1 MRNGEF
7 VLPAER
13 NAVVSASIAYDYIM
27 GFGGSFADHI
37 IPEKAHVIS
46 VSFLV
51 DSLRKQRGGVAGNIC
66 YTLALLG
73 ESSHLVGAVGNDF
86 APYRTAFD
94 ELGIGMEDVI
104 QDDGTLTASAF
115 MMADLKSNQIASFYP
130 GPGSQAASID
140 LTDLG
145 NSCRFG
151 IVGPTD
157 PEVMRLHAR
166 QLGATSCKLIF
177 DPAFQIII
185 FSADDLRDGIDAAWC
200 VVGNDYEFAMIERKT
215 GLTVADIAAQKE
227 LVVVTYGE
235 KGSDFVL
242 NSETTHVPPAPARQV
257 IDPTGAGDAFRG
269 GMLRGLLLDLPP
281 AVTGRIA
288 NLAAV
293 YAVEQTGT
301 QEHSYTID
309 EFVERFDT
317 SFPDFAGSISAA
329 QLSGLTQSAL

>member
-1 MRNGEF
+1 M
-7 VLPAER
+7 PSER

-86 APYRTAFD
+86 GPYRAAFE
-94 ELGIGMEDVI
+94 ELGIGLDNVI
-104 QDDGTLTASAF
+104 EDDGILTASAF

-130 GPGSQAASID
+130 GPGSRAGAVD
-140 LTDLG
+140 VTELG

-151 IVGPTD
+151 LVGPTD
-157 PEVMRLHAR
+157 PDVMRLHTR
-166 QLGATSCKLIF
+166 QLGASHCKLIF
-177 DPAFQIII
+177 DPAFQIILY
-185 FSADDLRDGIDAAWC
+185 SAEDLEEGIDAAWC

-215 GLTVADIAAQKE
+215 GLSVADIAARKD

-235 KGSDFVL
+235 QGADL
-242 NSETTHVPPAPARQV
+242 IEHGETTHVPAASARQV

-269 GMLRGLLLDLPP
+269 GLIRGLLLDLP
-281 AVTGRIA
+281 AEITGRIA

-301 QEHSYTID
+301 QEHTYTPK
-309 EFVERFDT
+309 EFVERFDR
-317 SFPDFAGSISAA
+317 SFPDVAGSISAA
-329 QLSGLTQSAL
+329 LLQGAAQPAL

>member
-1 MRNGEF
+1 MA
-7 VLPAER
+7 AER

-66 YTLALLG
+66 YTLAMLG

-86 APYRTAFD
+86 GPYRAAFEALD
-94 ELGIGMEDVI
+94 IGMDYVI
-104 QDDGTLTASAF
+104 QDDGMLTASAF

-130 GPGSQAASID
+130 GPGSKTAAID
-140 LTDLG
+140 LTEVG

-157 PEVMRLHAR
+157 PEVMRMHTR
-166 QLGATSCKLIF
+166 QLGASSCKLIF
-177 DPAFQIII
+177 DPAFQIILY
-185 FSADDLRDGIDAAWC
+185 SAEDLTEGIEAAWC

-215 GLTVADIAAQKE
+215 GLTVADIAAKKE

-235 KGSDFVL
+235 KGSDFIV
-242 NSETTHVPPAPARQV
+242 NGETTHIPPAPPRQV

-269 GMLRGLLLDLPP
+269 GLLRGLLLDLPVE
-281 AVTGRIA
+281 VTGRMA

-301 QEHSYTID
+301 QEHHYTRE
-309 EFVERFDT
+309 EFVERFDAA
-317 SFPDFAGSISAA
+317 FPEYAATISPALLARMSQAA
-329 QLSGLTQSAL
+329 VSQ

>member
-1 MRNGEF
+1 M
-7 VLPAER
+7 AER

-27 GFGGSFADHI
+27 GFSGSFADHI

-86 APYRTAFD
+86 GTYRATFE
-94 ELGIGMEDVI
+94 ELGIGMDHVI

-130 GPGSQAASID
+130 GPGSQAAAID
-140 LTDLG
+140 LTELG
-145 NSCRFG
+145 NTCRFG
-151 IVGPTD
+151 LVGPTD
-157 PEVMRLHAR
+157 PEVMRLHTR
-166 QLGATSCKLIF
+166 QLGASSCKLIF

-185 FSADDLRDGIDAAWC
+185 FSADDLREGIDAAWC

-215 GLTVADIAAQKE
+215 GLTVADIARQKE

-235 KGSDFVL
+235 KGSDFIV
-242 NSETTHVPPAPARQV
+242 NGVTTHIPAAPARQV
-257 IDPTGAGDAFRG
+257 VDPTGAGDAFRG

-281 AVTGRIA
+281 EITGRIA

-301 QEHSYTID
+301 QEHSYTLD
-309 EFVERFDT
+309 EFVERFD
-317 SFPDFAGSISAA
+317 SAFPDFAGSISAA
-329 QLSGLTQSAL
+329 LLSGASQAAL

>member
-1 MRNGEF
+1 M
-7 VLPAER
+7 ATER
-13 NAVVSASIAYDYIM
+13 NVVVSASIAYDYIM

-66 YTLALLG
+66 YTMALLG

-86 APYRTAFD
+86 GPYRAAFD
-94 ELGIGMEDVI
+94 ELGIGMDHVV
-104 QDDGTLTASAF
+104 QSDGMLTASAF
-115 MMADLKSNQIASFYP
+115 MMADLKNNQIASFYP
-130 GPGSQAASID
+130 GPGSQTTSID
-140 LTDLG
+140 LAELG
-145 NSCRFG
+145 NRCRFG

-157 PEVMRLHAR
+157 PEVMRLHVR
-166 QLGATSCKLIF
+166 QLGASSCKLIF

-185 FSADDLRDGIDAAWC
+185 LSAEDIQEGIDAAWC
-200 VVGNDYEFAMIERKT
+200 VVGNDYEFAMMERKT

-235 KGSDFVL
+235 NGSDFIL
-242 NSETTHVPPAPARQV
+242 NGEKTHVPPALARQV
-257 IDPTGAGDAFRG
+257 VDPTGAGDAFRG
-269 GMLRGLLLDLPP
+269 GLLRGLLLDLPLD
-281 AVTGRIA
+281 VTGRIA

-301 QEHSYTID
+301 QEHHYTRD
-309 EFVERFDT
+309 QFVERFDDA
-317 SFPDFAGSISAA
+317 FPDYAGTITAA
-329 QLSGLTQSAL
+329 QLDNNR

>member
-1 MRNGEF
+1 
-7 VLPAER
+7 LTAER

-73 ESSHLVGAVGNDF
+73 ESSHLVGAVGHDF
-86 APYRTAFD
+86 GPYRFAFD
-94 ELGIGMEDVI
+94 ALGIDMENVI
-104 QDDGTLTASAF
+104 QDDSVLTASAF

-130 GPGSQAASID
+130 GPGSRAAAID
-140 LTDLG
+140 LTELG
-145 NSCRFG
+145 NTCRFG
-151 IVGPTD
+151 LVGPTD
-157 PEVMRLHAR
+157 PEVMRLHTR
-166 QLGATSCKLIF
+166 QLGSSSCKLIF

-185 FSADDLRDGIDAAWC
+185 FSADDLREGIDAAWC

-215 GLTVADIAAQKE
+215 GLTVADIAAKKE

-235 KGSDFVL
+235 NGSDFI
-242 NSETTHVPPAPARQV
+242 SGGKTTHVPAAPARQV

-269 GMLRGLLLDLPP
+269 GLLRGLALDLPIDI
-281 AVTGRIA
+281 TGRIA

-301 QEHSYTID
+301 QEHHYTHD
-309 EFVERFDT
+309 AFVTRFDE
-317 SFPDFAGSISAA
+317 SFPDYAGAISAA
-329 QLSGLTQSAL
+329 LLMGSAHSTV

>member
-1 MRNGEF
+1 MA
-7 VLPAER
+7 VER

-73 ESSHLVGAVGNDF
+73 ESSYLVGAVGHDF
-86 APYRTAFD
+86 GPYRAAFD
-94 ELGIGMEDVI
+94 DLGIDMANVI
-104 QDDGTLTASAF
+104 QNDSMLTASAF

-130 GPGSQAASID
+130 GPGSEAASID
-140 LTDLG
+140 LTGLG
-145 NSCRFG
+145 NTCRFG
-151 IVGPTD
+151 LVGPTD
-157 PEVMRLHAR
+157 PDVMRLHVR
-166 QLGATSCKLIF
+166 QLGASSCKLIF

-185 FSADDLRDGIDAAWC
+185 FSADDLREGIDAAWC

-215 GLTVADIAAQKE
+215 GLTVADIAARKE

-235 KGSDFVL
+235 KGSDFIANGESL
-242 NSETTHVPPAPARQV
+242 HVPAAPARQV

-269 GMLRGLLLDLPP
+269 GLLRGLLLDLPLEL
-281 AVTGRIA
+281 TGRIA

-301 QEHSYTID
+301 QEHHYTQD
-309 EFVERFDT
+309 AFVARFDT
-317 SFPDFAGSISAA
+317 AFPNFAGSISPAL
-329 QLSGLTQSAL
+329 LSGSTHSQV

>member
-1 MRNGEF
+1 
-7 VLPAER
+7 LAAER

-73 ESSHLVGAVGNDF
+73 ESSYLVGAVGHDF
-86 APYRTAFD
+86 DPYRAAF
-94 ELGIGMEDVI
+94 EALGIDMANVIEDDSV
-104 QDDGTLTASAF
+104 LTASAF

-130 GPGSQAASID
+130 GPGSRAASID
-140 LTDLG
+140 LTELG

-151 IVGPTD
+151 LVGPTD
-157 PEVMRLHAR
+157 PEVMRLHTR
-166 QLGATSCKLIF
+166 QLGSTSCKLIF

-185 FSADDLRDGIDAAWC
+185 FSADDLREGIDAAWC

-215 GLTVADIAAQKE
+215 GLTVADIAARKE

-235 KGSDFVL
+235 SGSDFI
-242 NSETTHVPPAPARQV
+242 SDGKTTHVPAAPARQV

-269 GMLRGLLLDLPP
+269 GLLRGLALDLPLDI
-281 AVTGRIA
+281 TGRIA

-301 QEHSYTID
+301 QEHHYTQD
-309 EFVERFDT
+309 AFVTRFDE
-317 SFPDFAGSISAA
+317 SFPDYAGAISTA
-329 QLSGLTQSAL
+329 LLTGSAHSTV

>member
-1 MRNGEF
+1 M
-7 VLPAER
+7 ASER

-51 DSLRKQRGGVAGNIC
+51 DSLRRQRGGVAGNIC

-73 ESSHLVGAVGNDF
+73 EPSYLVGAVGHDF
-86 APYRTAFD
+86 GPYRAAF
-94 ELGIGMEDVI
+94 EALGIDMENVI
-104 QDDGTLTASAF
+104 QDDSVLTASAF

-130 GPGSQAASID
+130 GPGSRAASID
-140 LTDLG
+140 LTELG
-145 NSCRFG
+145 NACRFG
-151 IVGPTD
+151 LVGPTD
-157 PEVMRLHAR
+157 PEVMRLHTR
-166 QLGATSCKLIF
+166 QLGSTSCKLIF

-185 FSADDLRDGIDAAWC
+185 FSADDLREGIDAAWC

-215 GLTVADIAAQKE
+215 GLTVADIAAKKE

-235 KGSDFVL
+235 SGSDFI
-242 NSETTHVPPAPARQV
+242 SGGKTTHVPAAHVRQV

-269 GMLRGLLLDLPP
+269 GLLRGLVLDLPLDI
-281 AVTGRIA
+281 TGRIA

-301 QEHSYTID
+301 QEHYYTQD
-309 EFVERFDT
+309 AFVTRFDE
-317 SFPDFAGSISAA
+317 SFPDYAGAISTALLAGSAHS
-329 QLSGLTQSAL
+329 SV

>member
-1 MRNGEF
+1 MT
-7 VLPAER
+7 LAAER

-51 DSLRKQRGGVAGNIC
+51 ESLRKQRGGVAGNIC

-86 APYRTAFD
+86 GPYRAAFD
-94 ELGIGMEDVI
+94 ELGIGMDYVI

-130 GPGSQAASID
+130 GPGSQTAAID
-140 LTDLG
+140 LTDVG
-145 NSCRFG
+145 NTCRFG

-157 PEVMRLHAR
+157 PEVMRLHTR
-166 QLGATSCKLIF
+166 QLGASTCKLIF
-177 DPAFQIII
+177 DPAFQIILY
-185 FSADDLRDGIDAAWC
+185 SAEDLNEGIETAWC

-215 GLTVADIAAQKE
+215 GLTVADIAAKKE

-235 KGSDFVL
+235 KGSDLIV
-242 NSETTHVPPAPARQV
+242 NGEATHIPPAPPRQV
-257 IDPTGAGDAFRG
+257 VDPTGAGDAFRG
-269 GMLRGLLLDLPP
+269 GLLRGLLLDLPVE
-281 AVTGRIA
+281 VTGRIA

-301 QEHSYTID
+301 QEHRYTRESFI
-309 EFVERFDT
+309 ERFDT
-317 SFPDFAGSISAA
+317 AFPDYSGTISPAMLGGVS
-329 QLSGLTQSAL
+329 QPAL

>member
-1 MRNGEF
+1 M
-7 VLPAER
+7 LPAER

-86 APYRTAFD
+86 GPYRAVFD
-94 ELGIGMEDVI
+94 ELGIGMEQVI
-104 QDDGTLTASAF
+104 QDDDMLTASAF

-130 GPGSQAASID
+130 GPGSQTASID
-140 LTDLG
+140 LTEIG

-151 IVGPTD
+151 LVGPTD
-157 PEVMRLHAR
+157 PEVMRLHLR
-166 QLGATSCKLIF
+166 QLGASSCKLIF

-185 FSADDLRDGIDAAWC
+185 FSAEDLREGIDAAWC

-235 KGSDFVL
+235 KGSDFIA
-242 NSETTHVPPAPARQV
+242 NGETTHVPPASARQV

-269 GMLRGLLLDLPP
+269 GMLRGLLLDLSP
-281 AVTGRIA
+281 AITGRMA

-301 QEHSYTID
+301 QEHSYTLD

-317 SFPDFAGSISAA
+317 SFPDFAGSISTAL
-329 QLSGLTQSAL
+329 LSGSIQPA

>member
-1 MRNGEF
+1 MT
-7 VLPAER
+7 LAIER
-13 NAVVSASIAYDYIM
+13 NAVVSASIAFDYIM

-73 ESSHLVGAVGNDF
+73 ESSHLVGAVGSDF
-86 APYRTAFD
+86 GPYRAAF
-94 ELGIGMEDVI
+94 ESLGIGMDHVI
-104 QDDGTLTASAF
+104 QDDAMLTASAF

-130 GPGSQAASID
+130 GPGSQTAAID
-140 LTDLG
+140 LTAVG

-151 IVGPTD
+151 LVGPTD
-157 PEVMRLHAR
+157 PEVMRLHTR
-166 QLGATSCKLIF
+166 QLGASNCKLIF

-185 FSADDLRDGIDAAWC
+185 YSAEDLTEGIDAAWC

-215 GLTVADIAAQKE
+215 GLTVAQIASMKE

-235 KGSDFVL
+235 NGSDFIVDGKA
-242 NSETTHVPPAPARQV
+242 TRVPAAPARQV

-269 GMLRGLLLDLPP
+269 GLLRGLLLDLPID
-281 AVTGRIA
+281 VTGRIA

-301 QEHSYTID
+301 QEHHYTRQ
-309 EFVERFDT
+309 EFVERFD
-317 SFPDFAGSISAA
+317 SAFPDYAGSISPA
-329 QLSGLTQSAL
+329 LLGSVFQSAN

>member
-1 MRNGEF
+1 
-7 VLPAER
+7 VPAER

-73 ESSHLVGAVGNDF
+73 ESSHLVGAVGGDF
-86 APYRTAFD
+86 GPYRAAFE
-94 ELGIGMEDVI
+94 ELGIGLDNVI
-104 QDDGTLTASAF
+104 QDDSFLTASAF

-130 GPGSQAASID
+130 GPGIRAAEID
-140 LTDLG
+140 LTELG
-145 NSCRFG
+145 NACRFG
-151 IVGPTD
+151 VVGPTD
-157 PEVMRLHAR
+157 PEVMRLHTR
-166 QLGATSCKLIF
+166 QLGASSCKLIF
-177 DPAFQIII
+177 DPAFQIIHY
-185 FSADDLRDGIDAAWC
+185 SADDLREGIDAAWC

-215 GLTVADIAAQKE
+215 GLTVADIAARKE
-227 LVVVTYGE
+227 LVVVTFGE
-235 KGSDFVL
+235 LGSDFIVEGE
-242 NSETTHVPPAPARQV
+242 SIRVPAAPARQV

-269 GMLRGLLLDLPP
+269 GLLRGLLLDLP
-281 AVTGRIA
+281 ADITGRIA

-301 QEHSYTID
+301 QEHSYTLE
-309 EFVERFDT
+309 EFTQRFDR
-317 SFPDFAGSISAA
+317 SFPDYAGVVSPA
-329 QLSGLTQSAL
+329 QLCRAFQPTI

>member
-1 MRNGEF
+1 MA
-7 VLPAER
+7 AER

-86 APYRTAFD
+86 GPYREAFD
-94 ELGIGMEDVI
+94 ELGIGMDHVI

-130 GPGSQAASID
+130 GPGGQTTSVDI
-140 LTDLG
+140 TDVG
-145 NSCRFG
+145 NTCQYG

-157 PEVMRLHAR
+157 PEVMRQHAR
-166 QLGATSCKLIF
+166 QLGASSCKLIF

-185 FSADDLRDGIDAAWC
+185 LSAQDIRAGIDAAWC

-235 KGSDFVL
+235 SGSDFIV
-242 NSETTHVPPAPARQV
+242 NGEKTHVPPAPARQV
-257 IDPTGAGDAFRG
+257 VDPTGAGDAFRG
-269 GMLRGLLLDLPP
+269 GLLRGLLLDLPVD
-281 AVTGRIA
+281 VTGRIA

-301 QEHSYTID
+301 QEHHYTRE
-309 EFVERFDT
+309 EFIERFDT
-317 SFPDFAGSISAA
+317 AFPDYAGRITAA
-329 QLSGLTQSAL
+329 QLGETN